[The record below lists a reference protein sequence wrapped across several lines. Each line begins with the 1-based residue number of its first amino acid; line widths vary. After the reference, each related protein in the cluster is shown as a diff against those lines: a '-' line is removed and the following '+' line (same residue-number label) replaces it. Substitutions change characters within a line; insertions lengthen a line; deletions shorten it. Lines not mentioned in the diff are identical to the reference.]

1 MSDPLGR
8 VEVQEAAGG
17 ALVLTVHGEIDS
29 SNAGDLERRMA
40 ATIAAGRS
48 VTLDLGPVRYIDSQG
63 VRLVLRVAERVV
75 EGGGRLVVVAPPGGA
90 AADLL
95 GLTGLGDLVEVV
107 GSIDD
112 PGPA

>member
-1 MSDPLGR
+1 VSDPLGR

-29 SNAGDLERRMA
+29 SNAGDLERRIA

-63 VRLVLRVAERVV
+63 VRLVLR
-75 EGGGRLVVVAPPGGA
+75 VAPPGGA